1 LKKMN
6 MEPQNKIQIFQTH
19 EELAE
24 ASVKFI
30 IETAKQAIETNGRFV
45 ISLSGGHTPER
56 LYTLLSKPPF
66 RDQVQWNKTFVF
78 WGDERC
84 VPPDDKQNNANMA
97 RTLLLDLIDI
107 PPLNINAV
115 PVELPPR
122 KAANEYENTLKRFFG
137 KEAPRFDIILLGLG
151 ENGHTASL
159 FPDAGII
166 FESHNWIMEVYVP
179 EQKMFRIT
187 MTPDLIN
194 QAHNI
199 IFLVEGE
206 NKAAILKTV
215 LTADYQ
221 PDKFPA
227 QRIKP
232 LNGNLYWFIDSK
244 AAAHLS
250 EK

>member
-1 LKKMN
+1 MKKMN

-30 IETAKQAIETNGRFV
+30 IETAKKAIETSGRFV

-115 PVELPPR
+115 PV
-122 KAANEYENTLKRFFG
+122 
-137 KEAPRFDIILLGLG
+137 
-151 ENGHTASL
+151 
-159 FPDAGII
+159 
-166 FESHNWIMEVYVP
+166 
-179 EQKMFRIT
+179 
-187 MTPDLIN
+187 
-194 QAHNI
+194 
-199 IFLVEGE
+199 
-206 NKAAILKTV
+206 
-215 LTADYQ
+215 
-221 PDKFPA
+221 
-227 QRIKP
+227 
-232 LNGNLYWFIDSK
+232 
-244 AAAHLS
+244 
-250 EK
+250 